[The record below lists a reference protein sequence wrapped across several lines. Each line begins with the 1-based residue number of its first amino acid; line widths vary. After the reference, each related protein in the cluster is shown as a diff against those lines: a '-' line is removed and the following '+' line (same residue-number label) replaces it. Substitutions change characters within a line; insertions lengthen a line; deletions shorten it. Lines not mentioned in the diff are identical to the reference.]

1 MREHEPD
8 ITLGRYD
15 ADDWARLNGKGKALR
30 MRLKASLIERAKT
43 ATRSIH
49 IVGHQGVIL
58 FTAYP
63 PAPAAVHRM
72 LNPR

>member
-1 MREHEPD
+1 MFPLPSPSLKSPMREHEPD

-43 ATRSIH
+43 CLLYTS
-49 IVGHQGVIL
+49 
-58 FTAYP
+58 P
-63 PAPAAVHRM
+63 S
-72 LNPR
+72 PRD